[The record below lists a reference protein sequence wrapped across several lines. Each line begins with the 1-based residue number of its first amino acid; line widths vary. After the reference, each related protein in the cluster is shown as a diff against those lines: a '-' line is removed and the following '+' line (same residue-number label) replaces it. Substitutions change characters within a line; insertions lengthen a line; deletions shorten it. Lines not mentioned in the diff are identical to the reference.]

1 MKYSSYNIF
10 IELSDGDLLL
20 VNTFSGAM
28 FKVSEE
34 TRRKITE
41 DSFDLQAIDLQQFQK
56 TGIIIDDKIDEL
68 RYISH
73 MNSTAKFKSIWS
85 VKNRLNTKPI
95 NDRER

>member
-68 RYISH
+68 RYIVCH
-73 MNSTAKFKSIWS
+73 CFTYDGLQFQMH
-85 VKNRLNTKPI
+85 LLL
-95 NDRER
+95 

>member
-1 MKYSSYNIF
+1 MKATRFENVENEPLLGGTMKYSSYNIF

-41 DSFDLQAIDLQQFQK
+41 D
-56 TGIIIDDKIDEL
+56 
-68 RYISH
+68 R
-73 MNSTAKFKSIWS
+73 KS
-85 VKNRLNTKPI
+85 VV
-95 NDRER
+95 